1 MTSLAGIRPQKGNRD
16 DDSQRSSLMMDE
28 EGGSS
33 EADGEASDC
42 EAPKRKTVPR
52 MGVSASA
59 LSQSSCEFQPWGRCW
74 GESLLD
80 KSTHVAKTQRSGC
93 GGAPT

>member
-1 MTSLAGIRPQKGNRD
+1 
-16 DDSQRSSLMMDE
+16 MMDE

-33 EADGEASDC
+33 EADGETSDC

-59 LSQSSCEFQPWGRCW
+59 LSQSSCEC
-74 GESLLD
+74 SIILIS
-80 KSTHVAKTQRSGC
+80 STS
-93 GGAPT
+93 